1 MVDDEAAIVLKFRA
15 SRQRNLDKA
24 RAWVGEMMATPSGCI
39 ALAQMVVVVQAG
51 MFALLT
57 EEEVDKVSA
66 LALVGLSTVLEANYE
81 KGKSDG
87 PG

>member
-24 RAWVGEMMATPSGCI
+24 RAWVREMMETPSGCLE
-39 ALAQMVVVVQAG
+39 LAQLVVVVQAG
-51 MFALLT
+51 LFALLT
-57 EEEVDKVSA
+57 EEETDKAAA
-66 LALVGLSTVLEANYE
+66 LALVGLANVLEANYE
-81 KGKSDG
+81 GNRNG